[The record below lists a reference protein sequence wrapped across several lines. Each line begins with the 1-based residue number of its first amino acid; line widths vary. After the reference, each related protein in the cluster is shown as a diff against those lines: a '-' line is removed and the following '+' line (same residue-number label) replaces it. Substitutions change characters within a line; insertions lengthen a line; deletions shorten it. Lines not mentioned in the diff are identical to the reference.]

1 VRNLLGHPLG
11 VGVTK
16 RTDLDRRIS
25 QCQEWP
31 TGVLRAISQRL
42 IRRRS
47 PVSQEL
53 GLNKCLS
60 IAYASNLPHGFDC
73 SRWPFVS

>member
-25 QCQEWP
+25 QCKGAANWSAP
-31 TGVLRAISQRL
+31 GNSQRL

-60 IAYASNLPHGFDC
+60 IAYASYLPPGFDC